1 MCVLLIT
8 LNTIIELN
16 LPMIQLCRL
25 HWHGT
30 TDCIEFGS
38 LVLLRLTIM
47 VQRLKTFFYSSLS
60 LLMVCPLALRCTLSN
75 LPSAPFIYPQNPI
88 SRILSFKSYF

>member
-38 LVLLRLTIM
+38 LVLL
-47 VQRLKTFFYSSLS
+47 
-60 LLMVCPLALRCTLSN
+60 
-75 LPSAPFIYPQNPI
+75 
-88 SRILSFKSYF
+88 